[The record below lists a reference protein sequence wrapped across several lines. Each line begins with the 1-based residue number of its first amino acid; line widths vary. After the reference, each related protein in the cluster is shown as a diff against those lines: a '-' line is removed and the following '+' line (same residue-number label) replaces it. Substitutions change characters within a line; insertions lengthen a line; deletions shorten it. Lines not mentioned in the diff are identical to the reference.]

1 MDKQTLD
8 LMRAFDESVW
18 QFKQFN
24 TALTQLKT
32 NLDDIAGELNIVLE
46 LAEADELNDKMKQSV
61 MGLQSLTAELQQIK
75 QRYDEVL
82 HETNEEKQALTQA
95 FSQYESEL
103 KQLRLQLKL
112 ALSHLGTSTS
122 TKRFVTVEE
131 ATRYE
136 VPLKSQLLSQSGTK
150 LLHHNETHQL
160 LLVTKS
166 GLQEVLAV
174 CPSDVALDGMMIYF
188 RDEANLLISY
198 HVLEKVT
205 QVIAENVSQFLI
217 RQDELIYLQQEEI
230 VVRSLN
236 E

>member
-32 NLDDIAGELNIVLE
+32 NLDDIAGELSIVLE

-61 MGLQSLTAELQQIK
+61 TGLQSLMAELHQIK
-75 QRYDEVL
+75 QHYDAVL
-82 HETNEEKQALTQA
+82 HETNEEKQALAQA
-95 FSQYESEL
+95 FHQYEVEL
-103 KQLRLQLKL
+103 KQLRLQLKVTL
-112 ALSHLGTSTS
+112 AHITSVNS

-136 VPLKSQLLSQSGTK
+136 VPLKSQLLIQPGTK
-150 LLHHNETHQL
+150 LLHHSETQQL

-166 GLQEVLAV
+166 GLQEVLAL
-174 CPSDVALDGMMIYF
+174 CPHDVALCGMTIYF

-198 HVLEKVT
+198 HVLEQATHVIADNVT
-205 QVIAENVSQFLI
+205 QFFI
-217 RQDELIYLQQEEI
+217 RQDELIYLQQQEI
-230 VVRSLN
+230 VVKSLN